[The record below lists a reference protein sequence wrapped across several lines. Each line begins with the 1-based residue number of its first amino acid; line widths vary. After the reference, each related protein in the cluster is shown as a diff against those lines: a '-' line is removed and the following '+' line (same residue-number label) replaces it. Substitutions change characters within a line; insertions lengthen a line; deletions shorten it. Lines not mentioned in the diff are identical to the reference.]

1 LSRIGA
7 STDRAN
13 ASTKRPWR
21 RRTDSESRRTTGE
34 RIGAPRPAYQ
44 WRIATYRSHLYGE
57 FRSNRGIRI
66 IRQIAVLPY
75 RTNDAGQTE
84 VMLITSRETRRWVLP
99 KGNRIKGLKNH
110 EAASHE
116 AYEEAGLEG
125 IACPYAI
132 GSYQYRKMRKDGT
145 SRTATVDIFP
155 FLVTRQLDQWPEQD
169 EREPRWFAPA
179 AAAAAVAE
187 PELGQILATFQPP
200 VWEPGLIERFVTTIR
215 NHTAERFTIVR
226 WFQALL
232 PKQGS
237 FFEQFEAH
245 AALTV
250 VAADALGRLLQG
262 GADMPLHSKEIFDRE
277 NDADDIIRDVLVDVR
292 KTLITPFDRTAIT
305 SLIGSMDDAID
316 QMNQTAKAITLYE
329 MQVFEPQMR
338 DMAGI
343 IVEAAR
349 ITADA
354 MPLLRDVGRNATR
367 LHGLT
372 ERIIKLEGHADEI
385 HDAGLKALF
394 KANAGNAT
402 MAFIIG
408 REIYSHL
415 EKITD
420 RFEDVANEIQG
431 LVLDHA

>member
-1 LSRIGA
+1 MKQKCHICR
-7 STDRAN
+7 
-13 ASTKRPWR
+13 WR
-21 RRTDSESRRTTGE
+21 TRRHQVED
-34 RIGAPRPAYQ
+34 
-44 WRIATYRSHLYGE
+44 
-57 FRSNRGIRI
+57 NI

-75 RTNDAGQTE
+75 RTDANGAVE

-99 KGNRIKGLKNH
+99 KGNRVKGLKSH
-110 EAASHE
+110 EAATHE
-116 AYEEAGLEG
+116 AFEEAGLMG

-132 GSYQYRKMRKDGT
+132 GSYQYRKYRRNGAWRD
-145 SRTATVDIFP
+145 ATVDLFP
-155 FLVTRQLDQWPEQD
+155 FSVTRQLDEWPERD
-169 EREPRWFAPA
+169 ERELRWFSTAD
-179 AAAAAVAE
+179 AAAAVDE
-187 PELGQILATFQPP
+187 PDLKLILARFQPP
-200 VWEPGLIERFVTTIR
+200 VWTPGITERFVSAAR
-215 NHTAERFTIVR
+215 RHSAERSTIVR

-245 AALTV
+245 AALV
-250 VAADALGRLLQG
+250 VTGADALGKLLQG
-262 GADMPLHSKEIFDRE
+262 GPDMAIHCKEVFDRE
-277 NDADDIIRDVLVDVR
+277 DDADDIIREVLIDVR

-316 QMNQTAKAITLYE
+316 QMKQTAKAITLYE
-329 MQVFEPQMR
+329 LKEFEPQMR

-349 ITADA
+349 IMADA
-354 MPLLRDVGRNATR
+354 MPLLRSLGKNAAL
-367 LHGLT
+367 LHELT
-372 ERIIKLEGHADEI
+372 ERIVKLEGHADDI
-385 HDAGLKALF
+385 HDDGLKALF
-394 KANAGNAT
+394 KAKGDKSP

-408 REIYSHL
+408 REVYSHL

>member
-1 LSRIGA
+1 M
-7 STDRAN
+7 
-13 ASTKRPWR
+13 
-21 RRTDSESRRTTGE
+21 
-34 RIGAPRPAYQ
+34 
-44 WRIATYRSHLYGE
+44 
-57 FRSNRGIRI
+57 
-66 IRQIAVLPY
+66 RQIAVLPY
-75 RTNDAGQTE
+75 RTTDAGLIE
-84 VMLITSRETRRWVLP
+84 VMLITSRDTRRWVLP
-99 KGNRIKGLKNH
+99 KGNRIKGLKSH

-116 AYEEAGLEG
+116 AYEEAGLVG
-125 IACPYAI
+125 IACPFAI
-132 GSYQYRKMRKDGT
+132 GTYHYRKNRKDGT
-145 SRTATVDIFP
+145 SRPAIVDIFP
-155 FLVTRQLDQWPEQD
+155 FSVTSQLDSWPEQG
-169 EREPRWFAPA
+169 ERDLRWFTPA
-179 AAAAAVAE
+179 DAADAVDE
-187 PELGQILATFQPP
+187 PELKDILSTFQPP
-200 VWEPGLIERFVTTIR
+200 VWNPGFTERLVTAAR
-215 NHTAERFTIVR
+215 RHTAERFTIVR

-232 PKQGS
+232 PKQGN
-237 FFEQFEAH
+237 FFAQFEAH
-245 AALTV
+245 AALSV
-250 VAADALGRLLQG
+250 AAADALGKLLQG
-262 GADMPLHSKEIFDRE
+262 GSDMPLHCQEIFDRE

-329 MQVFEPQMR
+329 LKEFEPQMR

-354 MPLLRDVGRNATR
+354 MPLLRDLGRNATR
-367 LHGLT
+367 LHSLT
-372 ERIIKLEGHADEI
+372 ERIVKLEGHADEI
-385 HDAGLKALF
+385 HDAGLKLLF
-394 KANAGNAT
+394 KAKGEKSP

>member
-1 LSRIGA
+1 M
-7 STDRAN
+7 
-13 ASTKRPWR
+13 
-21 RRTDSESRRTTGE
+21 ESIE
-34 RIGAPRPAYQ
+34 P
-44 WRIATYRSHLYGE
+44 
-57 FRSNRGIRI
+57 GIRT

-75 RTNDAGQTE
+75 RTNEAGLTE
-84 VMLITSRETRRWVLP
+84 LMLITSRDTKRWVLP
-99 KGNRIKGLKNH
+99 KGNRIKGLKSH

-116 AYEEAGLEG
+116 AYEEAGLIG
-125 IACPYAI
+125 IACPFAI
-132 GSYQYRKMRKDGT
+132 GTYQYRKYRKDGT
-145 SRTATVDIFP
+145 SRPAIVDIFP
-155 FLVTRQLDQWPEQD
+155 FSVTAQLDEWPEQD
-169 EREPRWFAPA
+169 ERDVRWFMPA
-179 AAAAAVAE
+179 DAAAAVDE
-187 PELGQILATFQPP
+187 PELKDILSTFQPP
-200 VWEPGLIERFVTTIR
+200 VWNPGLAERIVTATR
-215 NHTAERFTIVR
+215 RHTAERFTIVR

-250 VAADALGRLLQG
+250 AAADALGRLLQG
-262 GADMPLHSKEIFDRE
+262 GADMPLHCQEIFDRE
-277 NDADDIIRDVLVDVR
+277 DEADGIIREVLVDVR
-292 KTLITPFDRTAIT
+292 KTLLTPFDRTSIT

-329 MQVFEPQMR
+329 LTEFEPEMR

-354 MPLLRDVGRNATR
+354 MPLLRDLGRFSAR
-367 LHGLT
+367 LHSLT
-372 ERIIKLEGHADEI
+372 ERIVKLEGHADEI
-385 HDAGLKALF
+385 HDQGLKALF
-394 KANAGNAT
+394 KAKGDKT
-402 MAFIIG
+402 PMAFIIG

-431 LVLDHA
+431 LVLDHG

>member
-1 LSRIGA
+1 ML
-7 STDRAN
+7 
-13 ASTKRPWR
+13 
-21 RRTDSESRRTTGE
+21 
-34 RIGAPRPAYQ
+34 
-44 WRIATYRSHLYGE
+44 
-57 FRSNRGIRI
+57 
-66 IRQIAVLPY
+66 
-75 RTNDAGQTE
+75 
-84 VMLITSRETRRWVLP
+84 LITSRDTRRWVLP
-99 KGNRIKGLKNH
+99 KGNRIKGLKSH

-116 AYEEAGLEG
+116 AYEEAGLVG
-125 IACPYAI
+125 IACPFAI
-132 GSYQYRKMRKDGT
+132 GSYNYRKTRKNGT
-145 SRTATVDIFP
+145 SRPATVDIFP
-155 FLVTRQLDQWPEQD
+155 FSVTTQLDEWPEQD
-169 EREPRWFAPA
+169 ERELRWFAPA
-179 AAAAAVAE
+179 DAAAAVDE
-187 PELGQILATFQPP
+187 PELKDILSTFHPP
-200 VWEPGLIERFVTTIR
+200 VWNPGLTERFVAATR
-215 NHTAERFTIVR
+215 RHTAERFTIVR

-250 VAADALGRLLQG
+250 TAADALGRLLQG
-262 GADMPLHSKEIFDRE
+262 GADMPIHCQEIFDRE

-329 MQVFEPQMR
+329 LKTFEPQMR

-354 MPLLRDVGRNATR
+354 MPLLRDLGRNAAR
-367 LHGLT
+367 LHSLT
-372 ERIIKLEGHADEI
+372 ERIVKLEGHADEI
-385 HDAGLKALF
+385 HDSGLKTLF
-394 KANAGNAT
+394 KAKGDT
-402 MAFIIG
+402 SPMAFIIG
-408 REIYSHL
+408 REVYSHL